1 MQVGAGLELLTTGEA
16 AGYLRLKERKLYE
29 LVADR
34 QIPCTKVTGKWL
46 FSRADLDRWLLAG
59 MARPHG
65 VIPAEPP
72 PIVGGSHDP
81 LLQWALSESHA
92 GLAILPEGSEAG
104 YQRFLKGEVIAA
116 AIHFHDLDDPEKDAN
131 LEIVRREATLYDA
144 VLVGFA
150 AREQGLLVAPGNP
163 LGLARLRDAHERKL
177 RIAVRPDGAGAQQ
190 LLMGLL
196 KRDGLSIGDFGRTFV
211 APTGPDIAQAIRS
224 GHADCGHR
232 HPGRGHRGRRRLCSA
247 LHRALR
253 SADAAARLFPR
264 SVADLPQAAGRSALC
279 WPGGR
284 AWRARCVGGGV
295 GTLVA
300 VMPPCNDRHS
310 SPSLTAAVRKYP

>member
-1 MQVGAGLELLTTGEA
+1 MQASAGLELLTTGEA

-72 PIVGGSHDP
+72 PIIGGSHDP

-104 YQRFLKGEVIAA
+104 YRRFLKGEVIAA
-116 AIHFHDLDDPEKDAN
+116 AIHFHDIDNSEKDTN
-131 LEIVRREATLYDA
+131 LEIVRSEAAFYDA

-150 AREQGLLVAPGNP
+150 TREQGLVVPAGNP
-163 LGLARLRDAHERKL
+163 RSLTRLRDAQENEL
-177 RIAVRPDGAGAQQ
+177 GLAVRPEGAGAQQ
-190 LLMGLL
+190 LLMALL
-196 KRDGLSIGDFGRTFV
+196 KRDGLSIGDFSRTFM

-224 GHADCGHR
+224 GHADCGV
-232 HPGRGHRGRRRLCSA
+232 A
-247 LHRALR
+247 TRA
-253 SADAAARLFPR
+253 
-264 SVADLPQAAGRSALC
+264 VATAAGVGFVPLGIERFDLLMRQRDFFRPPLQTFLKLLADPRFASRAEELGGLDVSAAGSIR
-279 WPGGR
+279 W
-284 AWRARCVGGGV
+284 
-295 GTLVA
+295 
-300 VMPPCNDRHS
+300 
-310 SPSLTAAVRKYP
+310 SP

>member
-1 MQVGAGLELLTTGEA
+1 MQLGAGLELLTTAETA
-16 AGYLRLKERKLYE
+16 DYLRLKERKLYE

-104 YQRFLKGEVIAA
+104 YRRFLKGEVIAA
-116 AIHFHDLDDPEKDAN
+116 AIHFHDIDALDKDAN
-131 LEIVRREATLYDA
+131 LAIVRSEPTLYDA

-150 AREQGLLVAPGNP
+150 AREQGLIVPFGNP
-163 LGLARLRDAHERKL
+163 HGLKRLRDARDKGL
-177 RIAVRPDGAGAQQ
+177 SVAVRPEGAGAQQ
-190 LLMGLL
+190 LLSGLL
-196 KRDGLSIGDFGRTFV
+196 KRDGLSISDFHRTFM
-211 APTGPDIAQAIRS
+211 APTGPDVAQAIRA
-224 GHADCGHR
+224 GNADFGVATR
-232 HPGRGHRGRRRLCSA
+232 AVSTAAGVGFVPLCSERFDLLMRQRDYFRTA
-247 LHRALR
+247 MQTFLASL
-253 SADAAARLFPR
+253 ADPQFAARAGELGGLDV
-264 SVADLPQAAGRSALC
+264 SAAGAIR
-279 WPGGR
+279 W
-284 AWRARCVGGGV
+284 
-295 GTLVA
+295 
-300 VMPPCNDRHS
+300 
-310 SPSLTAAVRKYP
+310 SP